1 MIDRAQNGFDG
12 FKMVQQQQ
20 YDYVI
25 CDLQMPVMDGYE
37 FAEKVK
43 QHYSDK
49 STFFNVEENFNKYKP
64 YLVANTA
71 WVSDDTE

>member
-1 MIDRAQNGFDG
+1 
-12 FKMVQQQQ
+12 
-20 YDYVI
+20 
-25 CDLQMPVMDGYE
+25 MPVMDGYE